1 MAILEASV
9 IRDLAG
15 VQALAGEWDGLL
27 SRSAS
32 PEVFRTYEWLT
43 TWWEVFGASGGRQPL
58 VVVVRQGRTLVGLAP
73 FVVRDV
79 GRGRARVRRLELMG
93 TGEDKTDEVCSYF
106 GDIIAATGFEEAV
119 CDCVWRCLQSER
131 SSWDEAVWGSIL
143 ESSLIARYLRPRA
156 HDHGHASTGSTFGR
170 RFWVDLSGGNF
181 NGFLEGLSKKRRT
194 RLQSYRRKL
203 EKEGV
208 VEELV
213 TAPEQIPGFLA
224 EIARLNR
231 LRRGSQGR
239 GSAWESEKF
248 RRFHELLAP
257 RLLAQGR
264 LDLRLWKR
272 DGQCLAALYHFVYA
286 GTVYGYQI
294 GFDTAAFGSVSPGLV
309 TISQSIEW
317 AFAQGLRRFDFLVSG
332 DGSYKEDY
340 PCQTEA
346 VMDATVYNDTLA
358 GQLMRFARQAR
369 TALSELRARVEAVRT
384 PKPVPAPAPAAEA
397 APAEAPPARS
407 VAA

>member
-9 IRDLAG
+9 VRDMPG
-15 VQALAGEWDGLL
+15 FEALAPEWDGLL
-27 SRSAS
+27 SRSGS
-32 PEVFRTYEWLT
+32 PEIFRTFDWLR
-43 TWWEVFGASGGRQPL
+43 TWWEVFGGEGGRQPL
-58 VVVVRQGRTLVGLAP
+58 VVVVRQGRTLVGAAP
-73 FVVRDV
+73 FVVRDL
-79 GRGRARVRRLELMG
+79 GRGRARVQRLELMG
-93 TGEDKTDEVCSYF
+93 TGEDRADEVCSYF

-119 CDCVWRCLQSER
+119 CDCVWRCLQAER
-131 SSWDEAVWGSIL
+131 SSWDEAVWSGIL
-143 ESSLIARYLRPRA
+143 EGSLLARYLRPRA
-156 HDHGHASTGSTFGR
+156 HDDGRASTGSSFGR
-170 RFWVDLSGGNF
+170 RFWVDLQGGSF
-181 NGFLEGLSKKRRT
+181 DGFLDGLSKKRRT

-213 TAPEQIPGFLA
+213 TERDQLPGFLA

-231 LRRGSQGR
+231 MRRGSRGR

-257 RLLAQGR
+257 RLLEQGR

-272 DGQCLAALYHFVYA
+272 DGRSVAALYHFLYG

-317 AFAQGLRRFDFLVSG
+317 AFGQGLRRFDFLVSA

-340 PCQTEA
+340 PCQTES
-346 VMDATVYNDTLA
+346 VLDGTVFNDTLA

-369 TALSELRARVEAVRT
+369 TALSELRARVQAARTVPAAGAEPAAAPPVEAE
-384 PKPVPAPAPAAEA
+384 PAPARSAA
-397 APAEAPPARS
+397 
-407 VAA
+407 